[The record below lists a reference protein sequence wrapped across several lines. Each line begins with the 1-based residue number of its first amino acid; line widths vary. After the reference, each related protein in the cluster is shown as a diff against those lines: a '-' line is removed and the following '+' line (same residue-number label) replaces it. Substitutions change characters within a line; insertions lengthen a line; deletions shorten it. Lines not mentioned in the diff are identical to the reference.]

1 MPTTDVDL
9 KYALGLKPEKAIEYF
24 KAKGYAISFD
34 WHEVWKEANARAF
47 TVAKVMKMDIL
58 QDIRDGL
65 QDALDNGTAFQTFQK
80 TLEPTLKA
88 KGWWG
93 RQEIVDERTGEI
105 REAQLGSPYRL
116 RTIFDQNIQTAYNAG
131 RYRTQMENVSAAPY
145 LQYVAVMDAR
155 TRPAHAA
162 LNGLVF
168 RATDPFWDSFYPPNG
183 WRCRCRVRQLDD
195 GMLTE
200 RELALDSSSG
210 KLSRRQETVGGEL
223 KSVAVF
229 KGRDAVGNKVA
240 VSPDVG
246 WDYNPGKTDWK
257 PDLQK
262 YSPDIRALGKD
273 L

>member
-1 MPTTDVDL
+1 MPTSEVDL
-9 KYALGLKPEKAIEYF
+9 TYVFGLPPEKAIAYF
-24 KAKGYAISFD
+24 TAKGFTISFD
-34 WHEVWKEANARAF
+34 WHEVWQSANARAF
-47 TVAKVMKMDIL
+47 TVAKVMRMDIL

-65 QDALDNGTAFQTFQK
+65 QAALDNGTTFREFQK
-80 TLEPTLKA
+80 NLEPTLKA

-93 RQEIVDERTGEI
+93 RKEVLDDRTGEI

-131 RYRTQMENVSAAPY
+131 RWQTQMENVESAPY
-145 LQYVAVMDAR
+145 LEYVAVMDAR

-162 LNGLVF
+162 LNGSVF
-168 RATDPFWDSFYPPNG
+168 KATDPFWDSFYPPNG
-183 WRCRCRVRQLDD
+183 WRCRCRVRQLDG
-195 GMLTE
+195 GMLAE
-200 RELALDSSSG
+200 RDLKVNSSAG
-210 KLSRRQETVGGEL
+210 KLSTREESVGGEI
-223 KSVAVF
+223 KSITVY

-246 WDYNPGKTDWK
+246 WDYNPGKTNWS

-262 YSPDIRALGKD
+262 YSPDIRKLGAD